1 MINGLWDAMS
11 SLLAVLVCN
20 FCIYRASAYVTSFGL
35 QVRIA
40 KMNAIF
46 PGPKCARGEGD
57 LSVVMARSGASFFL
71 VLLRPLPKIHLGWVN
86 NSVTLASD
94 TVPYP
99 VSLIR
104 GPGKNKQRQFQRSGC
119 KKMRMCFYT
128 RVLVHE

>member
-1 MINGLWDAMS
+1 MINGLRDAMS

-57 LSVVMARSGASFFL
+57 LSVVMARSGASFFSGFITASPENTF
-71 VLLRPLPKIHLGWVN
+71 RLG
-86 NSVTLASD
+86 
-94 TVPYP
+94 
-99 VSLIR
+99 
-104 GPGKNKQRQFQRSGC
+104 
-119 KKMRMCFYT
+119 
-128 RVLVHE
+128 